1 MRDRTVL
8 LTYATG
14 PVAAVAIVWLQR
26 ADLIAPTPIWVLLL
40 LLVSTSV
47 TNLVARIVSE
57 KFETTRA
64 RQHLRLAV
72 SAATTAAVLY
82 ATGWGP
88 VVVIA
93 FCVGVADVMKSE
105 GSTAWRPGL
114 AWSVAALAVGET
126 LVGLGWA
133 PSFVSASASHA
144 IAIVS
149 VVCLGIVLHVL
160 GVAARNAEDA
170 RDRIRV
176 DREQFHDLI
185 RHAADVI
192 GLVSADGRIGY
203 ISPGIEKMLGIS
215 LSECIGSDFHSLMD
229 GADRIAFNEMCRR
242 LEPYRPESCE
252 IRLQHRNG
260 SPRRIAT
267 TVTLRSDGT
276 TVVNLHDVTVQRE
289 LEDRLRHQAFVD
301 ALTGLPNRPGLIERI
316 GLIANDGPLAVLFID
331 LDGFK
336 EINDEFGHERGDQVL
351 IEAARRIARSVPA
364 DTVVGRLGGD
374 EFLAARVCTDEAST
388 CEIARVIVNAL
399 QAPID
404 DLPDRRIGGSV
415 GVAWNRDGEDL
426 DSLIRRADAAMYQAK
441 CADSEHIVI
450 AAR

>member
-1 MRDRTVL
+1 ML

-40 LLVSTSV
+40 LLVSTSI

-57 KFETTRA
+57 KFRTTRA

-105 GSTAWRPGL
+105 GSSAWRPGL
-114 AWSVAALAVGET
+114 IWCVAALLVGET

-133 PSFVSASASHA
+133 PSFVTASASHA

-149 VVCLGIVLHVL
+149 IVCLGIVLHVL
-160 GVAARNAEDA
+160 GVAARNAEVA

-192 GLVSADGRIGY
+192 GLVNAEGRVGY
-203 ISPGIEKMLGIS
+203 ISPGIEKMLGVS
-215 LSECIGSDFHSLMD
+215 LQECIGSDFHLLMD
-229 GADRIAFNEMCRR
+229 GADSIAFDEMCGR
-242 LEPYRPESCE
+242 LEPYRPQSCE
-252 IRLQHRNG
+252 IRMQHRNG
-260 SPRRIAT
+260 LQRRIAT

-316 GLIANDGPLAVLFID
+316 GLMWNDGRLAVFFID

-336 EINDEFGHERGDQVL
+336 EINDEFGHQHGDKVL
-351 IEAARRIARSVPA
+351 VEAAARIARSVPA

-374 EFLAARVCTDEAST
+374 EFLAARVCTDETST
-388 CEIARVIVNAL
+388 CDIAQAIVDAL
-399 QAPID
+399 QAPLT
-404 DLPDRRIGGSV
+404 DLPDRRIGASV
-415 GVAWNRDGEDL
+415 GVAWSRAGEGL
-426 DSLIRRADAAMYQAK
+426 DTLIRRADAAMYEAK
-441 CADSEHIVI
+441 CSDVGHIVI
-450 AAR
+450 AAQ